1 MIFIEY
7 LNKIQG
13 SPNKVY
19 TLDTVKDMIYYML
32 NKVYEISSTPKT
44 NYKHILDMSVDEL
57 ATFLLEIENRRSCNN
72 NGSQWNNV
80 ENVKKWLESEVIIN
94 EWRLF

>member
-57 ATFLLEIENRRSCNN
+57 ATILLEIENRISCNN
-72 NGSQWNNV
+72 NDSQWNNV

>member
-72 NGSQWNNV
+72 NDSQWNNV
-80 ENVKKWLESEVIIN
+80 ENVKRWLESEVIIN

>member
-1 MIFIEY
+1 
-7 LNKIQG
+7 
-13 SPNKVY
+13 
-19 TLDTVKDMIYYML
+19 
-32 NKVYEISSTPKT
+32 
-44 NYKHILDMSVDEL
+44 MSVDEL
-57 ATFLLEIENRRSCNN
+57 STFLLEIENRRSCNN

>member
-72 NGSQWNNV
+72 NDSQWNNV

>member
-72 NGSQWNNV
+72 NDSQWNNV
-80 ENVKKWLESEVIIN
+80 ENVKRRLESEVIIN

>member
-1 MIFIEY
+1 
-7 LNKIQG
+7 
-13 SPNKVY
+13 
-19 TLDTVKDMIYYML
+19 ML

-72 NGSQWNNV
+72 NDSQWNNV

>member
-72 NGSQWNNV
+72 NDSQWNNV

-94 EWRLF
+94 EWWLF

>member
-1 MIFIEY
+1 LIFIEY

-72 NGSQWNNV
+72 NDSQWNNV
-80 ENVKKWLESEVIIN
+80 ENVKRWLESEVIIN